1 MKYFIING
9 SSQTTS
15 IKNTFGFI
23 LFALAFILGFLLG
36 SSFNE
41 TKSKI
46 RLVFS
51 SDIKLNQ
58 RPATNNQQSIKTFT
72 YGNNFTHVWS
82 MRLADEN
89 YFRLAQL
96 LPCRVVEYV
105 GGPKLDKLDS
115 CDHTSKNEFSIQN
128 TIEAQNWLYEHQHP
142 IDCTNKRIAIIQNF
156 AWSGIGSTV
165 HQIVWAFG
173 MAISDNR
180 IAVYQTPGNWLY
192 GSCSSGTPDCFF
204 LPITHCSIPSKVD
217 SIQAVKIDA
226 NMGQW
231 IRPIFPPI
239 FQNRTLNWYR
249 AQLLFYLMRYNSE
262 TLAHVQK
269 TIAQSFKP
277 PSIDLHH
284 PYIAVY
290 VRRSDKVETKEMSQA
305 YTLKQYFDLFDADAR
320 RANIRTVYI
329 NSEDEQV
336 FNEFVQIN
344 KEKQGYYK
352 LLNITVQRNVVFA
365 SLNAMNKEQRG
376 KIVLEFLSDLFIE
389 VNADLHAGTLSS
401 NWCRLVDEMRLVLGK
416 TIPFYTPENRFLMDM

>member
-1 MKYFIING
+1 MSIWLLFLSIYSIGIHASHFNG
-9 SSQTTS
+9 
-15 IKNTFGFI
+15 G
-23 LFALAFILGFLLG
+23 
-36 SSFNE
+36 
-41 TKSKI
+41 
-46 RLVFS
+46 
-51 SDIKLNQ
+51 
-58 RPATNNQQSIKTFT
+58 
-72 YGNNFTHVWS
+72 
-82 MRLADEN
+82 
-89 YFRLAQL
+89 
-96 LPCRVVEYV
+96 
-105 GGPKLDKLDS
+105 
-115 CDHTSKNEFSIQN
+115 
-128 TIEAQNWLYEHQHP
+128 TITWAP
-142 IDCTNKRIAIIQNF
+142 IDPNTNSSSVDITITQSYSWSYPTVTCTTDVPVSSSK
-156 AWSGIGSTV
+156 
-165 HQIVWAFG
+165 
-173 MAISDNR
+173 
-180 IAVYQTPGNWLY
+180 PGGNLT
-192 GSCSSGTPDCFF
+192 CVANCTPDCFF

-329 NSEDEQV
+329 NSEDEKV
-336 FNEFVQIN
+336 FNEFAQIN

-352 LLNITVQRNVVFA
+352 LLNITVQRNVVFG
-365 SLNAMNKEQRG
+365 LLIAMDKEQRG
-376 KIVLEFLSDLFIE
+376 KIILEFLSDLFIE
-389 VNADLHAGTLSS
+389 ANADLHAGTLSS
-401 NWCRLVDEMRLVLGK
+401 NWCRLVDEMRLALGK
-416 TIPFYTPENRFLMDM
+416 TIHFYTPENRFVIDKRRRK